1 MAKNIYIAVQMEDD
15 GKFYAYV
22 VKTTDNVNLL
32 SVTTINNVISANILN
47 KEKAY
52 KVVEMW
58 NEQFKQNGIYMF
70 SSPSF

>member
-1 MAKNIYIAVQMEDD
+1 MKNIYIAVQIEED

-32 SVTTINNVISANILN
+32 SVLDIRNIKTANVWN
-47 KEKAY
+47 KQQAY

-58 NEQFKQNGIYMF
+58 NEQFKQNGTYLY